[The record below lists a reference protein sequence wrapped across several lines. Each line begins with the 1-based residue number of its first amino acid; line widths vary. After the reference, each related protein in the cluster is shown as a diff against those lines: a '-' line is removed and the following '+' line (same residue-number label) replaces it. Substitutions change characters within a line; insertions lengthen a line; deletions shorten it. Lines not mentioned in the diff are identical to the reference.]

1 MSGLP
6 AAVAQ
11 QLSKAEQIL
20 SRCDALAQYSSMSGG
35 ICRVYLSESHRQAN
49 ECVGRWMD
57 QAGMTRW
64 MDAAGSL
71 CGRYPSATRDAPV
84 VVIGSHLDSI
94 PDAGRYDGILG
105 VLLGIAVIESLGP
118 NANELPFGL
127 EVIGFGEE
135 EGVRFGTT
143 LMASRAF
150 AGTWDSSWW
159 DLVDADG
166 ISLDTA
172 FTRFGLTPSEVD
184 RASRRDEGKMHPQV
198 LAYLEAHIEQG
209 PVLES
214 LGLPLGV
221 VTAIAGARRFKV
233 HIMGM
238 AGHAGTTPMNL
249 RRDALVA
256 AARAVVLIEELA
268 LLRGLVATVG
278 QISCEPGAVN
288 VIPGSAEFSVDI
300 RSADDQLRDAV
311 VLEIETSLATLCA
324 ERNLELTI
332 DPTHTASAVGC
343 APGLQQSM
351 SASLQQLGCKAHKLA
366 SGAGH
371 DAMAVA
377 DVCDVGM
384 LFIRCTG
391 GISHHPAEAVTQ
403 VDVAWALAALL
414 LTIENI
420 AVEKSSQAR

>member
-6 AAVAQ
+6 AVVAQ

-20 SRCDALAQYSSMSGG
+20 SRCDELAQYSSMSGG

-49 ECVGRWMD
+49 ERVGRWMD
-57 QAGMTRW
+57 EAGMTRW
-64 MDAAGSL
+64 TDAAGSL
-71 CGRYPSATRDAPV
+71 CGRSSGVNPDAPV

-94 PDAGRYDGILG
+94 PDAGRYDGVLG
-105 VLLGIAVIESLGP
+105 VLLGIAVIESLASSG
-118 NANELPFGL
+118 NALPFGL
-127 EVIGFGEE
+127 EVVGFGEE

-150 AGTWDSSWW
+150 AGTWDSNWW

-166 ISLDTA
+166 VTLDAA
-172 FTRFGLTPSEVD
+172 FTRFGLTPSAVD
-184 RASRRDEGKMHPQV
+184 EASRGSESQMHPRV

-233 HIMGM
+233 RIKGM

-256 AARAVVLIEELA
+256 AAHAVVLIEELA
-268 LLRGLVATVG
+268 VLRGLVATVG
-278 QISCEPGAVN
+278 QLNCEPGAVN
-288 VIPGSAEFSVDI
+288 VIPGSVEFSVDI
-300 RSADDQLRDAV
+300 RSADDLLRDAV
-311 VLEIETSLATLCA
+311 VLEIETSLTGLCVK
-324 ERNLELTI
+324 RNLELKI
-332 DPTHTASAVGC
+332 DPTHRASAVQC
-343 APGLQQSM
+343 APRLQQAM
-351 SASLQQLGCKAHKLA
+351 SASLQQLGCEAHKLA

-403 VDVAWALAALL
+403 VDVAWALAALQ

-420 AVEKSSQAR
+420 ASEL